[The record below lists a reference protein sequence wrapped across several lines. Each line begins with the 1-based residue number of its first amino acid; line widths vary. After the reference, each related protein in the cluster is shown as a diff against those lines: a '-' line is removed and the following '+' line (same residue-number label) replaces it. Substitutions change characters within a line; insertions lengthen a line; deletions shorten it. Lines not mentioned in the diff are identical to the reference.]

1 MMLDDA
7 LIALGRSA
15 YASMNRETT
24 YGGYLESSYKR
35 IVINV
40 MSGATDAQQLID
52 LSTWGR
58 HWRQQWA
65 PPRLAAPDRVA
76 PLTRPALLHAV
87 ANARCEALDLS
98 IRGAGRP

>member
-1 MMLDDA
+1 MRDDT

-40 MSGATDAQQLID
+40 MSGATDAPLPFYTTSQ
-52 LSTWGR
+52 T
-58 HWRQQWA
+58 
-65 PPRLAAPDRVA
+65 RVA
-76 PLTRPALLHAV
+76 RPWL
-87 ANARCEALDLS
+87 
-98 IRGAGRP
+98 